1 MGTDWGQGT
10 ALWQVQLFQS
20 VPAWTWAAPEQEGGD
35 GAVYLRQSRP
45 MGSVTSW
52 LEVSGG
58 GVGGEGEMDSGR
70 ENPGFWLRDRDG
82 DRTSKA
88 GMVDMPGNLL
98 TPP

>member
-1 MGTDWGQGT
+1 
-10 ALWQVQLFQS
+10 
-20 VPAWTWAAPEQEGGD
+20 
-35 GAVYLRQSRP
+35 